1 MYTLFSGLYEMY
13 NRKEDYYVIILGLD
27 NAGKTTLLERIKAT
41 YSSTEN
47 VISPEKIGPTVGL
60 NIGTIDL
67 NATCINFWDLGGQ
80 HELRRLWKKYYQESH
95 AVLFVVDASDLERI
109 QEAKTIFESI
119 VVTEELE
126 GVPLLLL
133 ANKSDKP
140 DSVGLAELKD
150 IFNPVA
156 ARLGARDSRVLSVS
170 ALRGE
175 GVRDAIDWLAIR
187 LERNRANRPPVMRP
201 L

>member
-1 MYTLFSGLYEMY
+1 MYTLLSGLYDLY

-27 NAGKTTLLERIKAT
+27 NAGKTTLLERIKST
-41 YSSTEN
+41 YSAKE
-47 VISPEKIGPTVGL
+47 IPIHADKIAPTVGL

-80 HELRRLWKKYYQESH
+80 QELRRLWKKYYSESH
-95 AVLFVVDASDLERI
+95 AVLFVCDASDLDRI
-109 QEAKTIFESI
+109 EEARATFETII
-119 VVTEELE
+119 ATEELE
-126 GVPLLLL
+126 GVPMLLL

-140 DSVGLAELKD
+140 GAISVAHLKE

-156 ARLGARDSRVLSVS
+156 AKLGARDSKVLSVS
-170 ALRGE
+170 ALEGT
-175 GVRDAIDWLAIR
+175 GVREAMDWLFLR
-187 LERNRANRPPVMRP
+187 LERNRPNRPPILRP